1 MTWTN
6 PRLPRVVIADQI
18 QQLDSKVQLSS
29 DRLLVKMGAIT
40 PPFWMQTSLR
50 CAYAFLP
57 IKSAVCFPSPRTW
70 AGRLTC
76 SGQQNVAGVTL
87 WEFQNLGFKGFCSSH
102 PQSLGTIAWSFPCKE
117 VWSGLLEEERPH
129 GREHRLPANS
139 QNQWPDNIN
148 EVLRLSS
155 LI

>member
-18 QQLDSKVQLSS
+18 QQLDREVQLSS

-40 PPFWMQTSLR
+40 PPFWMRTSLH
-50 CAYAFLP
+50 CAYAILP
-57 IKSAVCFPSPRTW
+57 MKGAVCFPSPRTW
-70 AGRLTC
+70 AGCLTC

-87 WEFQNLGFKGFCSSH
+87 WEFQNNGFCSSH
-102 PQSLGTIAWSFPCKE
+102 PQPLGTIAWSCPCKE
-117 VWSGLLEEERPH
+117 VWSGLLEEERPR
-129 GREHRLPANS
+129 GRGHRLPANS
-139 QNQWPDNIN
+139 KNQWPDNIN